1 LLLGFC
7 TVGIFISCRRFCDT
21 KVTGVFLQPGR
32 DQPVHVHVEKDEKYA
47 KFWLDPPSVARS
59 RGFRDHELN
68 EISGIIEENA
78 EMLEAK
84 WHEFFGR

>member
-1 LLLGFC
+1 
-7 TVGIFISCRRFCDT
+7 
-21 KVTGVFLQPGR
+21 
-32 DQPVHVHVEKDEKYA
+32 VEKDEKYA